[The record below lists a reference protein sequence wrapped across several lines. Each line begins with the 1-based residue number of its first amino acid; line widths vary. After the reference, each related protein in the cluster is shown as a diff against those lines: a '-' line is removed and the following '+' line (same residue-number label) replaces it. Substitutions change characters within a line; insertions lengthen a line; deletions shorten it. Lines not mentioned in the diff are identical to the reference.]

1 MGLNESVNPIAAV
14 LFNPSSGRGRS
25 SRIQKQIEFLLKS
38 NKIDYRLFVSQ
49 SEDHLK
55 QLAAR
60 AVSDYSSIVAVGG
73 DTTFD
78 IVARE
83 ILNSS
88 SYTAMGMIG
97 TGSANDIVRAVGVSS
112 IETACRVI
120 KEATTREMDVASL
133 RFEETSPPIHF
144 LGTLSAG
151 LGVTVNRYV
160 DNFFKRHPRMVRLNP
175 AAQSFAGLSG
185 IMNSFSKRKVPL
197 TAMVE
202 FQPEGERDTI
212 RKEIQFSLLVVLN
225 TPYYANGLILSPSAG
240 LFDQY
245 LDLCLI
251 HTSTISE
258 TLRTAFN
265 VSRGNGA
272 HDPRISCYRSP
283 SFRISTDVPID
294 IQVDGEIISS
304 AKEFSVSLSPRK
316 LTIYAPVPQIDN

>member
-1 MGLNESVNPIAAV
+1 MALNESVKPIAV

-25 SRIQKQIEFLLKS
+25 SRIQNRIESLLKS
-38 NKIDYRLFVSQ
+38 HGIDYRFFVSQ

-55 QLAAR
+55 QLAAQT
-60 AVSDYSSIVAVGG
+60 VYGYSSIVAVGG

-78 IVARE
+78 IIARE
-83 ILNSS
+83 ILGSS
-88 SYTAMGMIG
+88 SYTTMGMIG
-97 TGSANDIVRAVGVSS
+97 TGSANDIVRAIGVNS

-133 RFEETSPPIHF
+133 QIKDSSTPIHF

-160 DNFFKRHPRMVRLNP
+160 DDFFKRHPRLVRANP

-185 IMNSFSKRKVPL
+185 ILNSFSQRKIPL
-197 TAMVE
+197 TAKIE
-202 FQPEGERDTI
+202 FQTEGERDTT

-225 TPYYANGLILSPSAG
+225 TPYYANGLVLSPSAG
-240 LFDQY
+240 LFDQC
-245 LDLCLI
+245 LDLCI
-251 HTSTISE
+251 IQTSSIFP

-265 VSRGNGA
+265 VLRGNSSK
-272 HDPRISCYRSP
+272 DPRISCFRS
-283 SFRISTDVPID
+283 SAFRISTDVPID

-304 AKEFSVSLSPRK
+304 VKEFTVSLFHRK
-316 LTIYAPVPQIDN
+316 LTIYAPIP